1 VKLVVMS
8 TVGLPA
14 PGPMRADARRNREL
28 LMAAALVAFTERG
41 ADDTSLEEIARR
53 AGLGIG
59 TLYRHFPGR
68 TALLEAVYTDQVAA
82 LCQRAGELAA
92 SESPGAALAAWM
104 RDLAEFSATK
114 HNLTSALAA
123 DYDKDAPVFSA
134 CRDEL
139 LAAAGALLTRAQQ
152 AGAVRPDVQP
162 LDLLRISHGVAA
174 ATERAADGD
183 EAERLLSIM
192 LSGLLTD
199 PAGGS
204 RTAY

>member
-1 VKLVVMS
+1 
-8 TVGLPA
+8 
-14 PGPMRADARRNREL
+14 MRADARRNRDL
-28 LMAAALVAFTERG
+28 LMAAALEAFTERG

-53 AGLGIG
+53 AGVGIG

-92 SESPGAALAAWM
+92 SQSPGAALAAWM
-104 RDLAEFSATK
+104 REMVEFGATK
-114 HNLTSALAA
+114 QNLTSALAA

-134 CRDEL
+134 CRDDL
-139 LAAAGALLTRAQQ
+139 LAAATALLTPAQQ

-162 LDLLRISHGVAA
+162 LDLLRLSHGVAA
-174 ATERAADGD
+174 ATARADDAEQAD
-183 EAERLLSIM
+183 RLLSLM
-192 LSGLLTD
+192 LNGVFTD

-204 RTAY
+204 RTGY

>member
-1 VKLVVMS
+1 MS

-28 LMAAALVAFTERG
+28 LLAAALEAFTEHG

-53 AGLGIG
+53 AGVGIG

-68 TALLEAVYTDQVAA
+68 VALLEAVYTDQVAA
-82 LCQRAGELAA
+82 LCQRAEDLLA
-92 SESPGAALAAWM
+92 SQPPGPALTAWM
-104 RDLAEFSATK
+104 RELAEFSATK

-134 CRDEL
+134 CRDDL
-139 LAAAGALLTRAQQ
+139 LAAAAALLTRAQQ
-152 AGAVRPDVQP
+152 AGAARPDVQP
-162 LDLLRISHGVAA
+162 LDLLRLSHAVAA
-174 ATERAADGD
+174 ATEHASDSA
-183 EAERLLSIM
+183 EAERLLSLILGGM
-192 LSGLLTD
+192 FTD

-204 RTAY
+204 RTGY

>member
-1 VKLVVMS
+1 MS

-28 LMAAALVAFTERG
+28 LLAAALAAFTEQG

-53 AGLGIG
+53 AGVGIG

-68 TALLEAVYTDQVAA
+68 VALLEAVYTDQVAA
-82 LCQRAGELAA
+82 LCQRADDLIA
-92 SESPGAALAAWM
+92 SQPTGVALAAWM
-104 RDLAEFSATK
+104 RELAEFSATK
-114 HNLTSALAA
+114 HNLVSALAA

-134 CRDEL
+134 SRDEL
-139 LAAAGALLTRAQQ
+139 LAAAAALLTRAQQ

-162 LDLLRISHGVAA
+162 LDLIRLSHGVAA
-174 ATERAADGD
+174 ATERATDSAQ
-183 EAERLLSIM
+183 AERLLSLM
-192 LSGLLTD
+192 LNGLLTD

-204 RTAY
+204 RTEY